1 MSIRK
6 SNWSDFASAFAMS
19 ARESVRRLL
28 ESAIMNARAV
38 ISAMKTALLVN
49 INIIFPSEKSGSHF
63 HRLYRIIWEHPL
75 QSSVSGCQRDE
86 GVQQGTKYLYIR
98 ITLHDLFDPC
108 EWQRGVSIIRCFL
121 LSSIDLSLPE
131 RTEELVEWFTRLDI
145 RC

>member
-49 INIIFPSEKSGSHF
+49 MNA
-63 HRLYRIIWEHPL
+63 Y
-75 QSSVSGCQRDE
+75 
-86 GVQQGTKYLYIR
+86 
-98 ITLHDLFDPC
+98 DPM
-108 EWQRGVSIIRCFL
+108 RMGGK
-121 LSSIDLSLPE
+121 
-131 RTEELVEWFTRLDI
+131 
-145 RC
+145 